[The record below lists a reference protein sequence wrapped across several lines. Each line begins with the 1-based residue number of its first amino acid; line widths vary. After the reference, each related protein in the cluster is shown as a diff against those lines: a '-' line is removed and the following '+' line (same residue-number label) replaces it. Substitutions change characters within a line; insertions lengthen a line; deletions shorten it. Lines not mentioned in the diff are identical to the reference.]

1 MPTLET
7 FHSCLLIALLLLPL
21 AAAPVIAVRPRF
33 GARINIVVTT
43 IGLLIAL
50 TLLAAGGVVKDRI
63 PALLGTLALDADPAA
78 RLFVLVAA
86 LVWLAAAV
94 YATRYFDHDP
104 HARRFHTLLPLL
116 LAANLGVFVAGDW
129 LSLLVLFEVLGF
141 SGLLLVVH
149 TGSDA
154 ARRATVKYFWMTL
167 AGGVALLAGIAL
179 LAQITGTLAFTAIPD
194 TPTARL
200 AVALMLA
207 GFAVK
212 AGLLG
217 VHVWLP
223 DAHTVA
229 PAPGSALLS
238 GVMIKAGAF
247 GIYRCLDVL
256 GASAGGSRLA
266 GDLAPVLLAFGLAG
280 MLVGAVAALGQQ
292 HAKRLLAWSSISQ
305 MGFIIAALAAGALA
319 GADPASANA
328 AGLLHAFNH
337 ALLKAALFLAI
348 GAVAHAA
355 ATADLDRLGG
365 LARRMPVLFAL
376 TLVAVAGLAGLPPF
390 NGFVSK
396 TLIHHALV
404 EAAALDPRW
413 ATAEWLYYAASIGTA
428 AMFARLVFCVFLGPS
443 RPALDVRPVPR
454 AMQCA
459 VAIPVAIALAV
470 GLFPNAVLSVLI
482 APAVS
487 GPLHWHASLVD
498 RLAPFAILL
507 AGAGLAALAGNR
519 GWLGWRLPDRLTVD
533 GVYRRFGIALVTA
546 CTRIGWVADHARRF
560 VLRHAGRLLRWLQRR
575 LATRWTDSAG
585 IVVRGRRLRL
595 PHDRVYRHLDLQ
607 RDWIISRAQW
617 LANRAEIDPSGAF
630 VDPDHERLLDATH
643 HYAGWLG
650 TRLLN
655 AGMQLEPD
663 AGMRLAH
670 ARAGAERL
678 AELALAMARIDVES
692 GHAQRALKR
701 ADETLEAMLGPH
713 RETPVPPMP
722 FRHALRELRSIVFH
736 LVTDPMRRHWPVSEN
751 LAHGAFASAIR
762 RHLHTLSR
770 DLGAGLA
777 LACALLALMVLLI
790 ALAQ

>member
-7 FHSCLLIALLLLPL
+7 FHTGLLIVLLLLPL
-21 AAAPVIAVRPRF
+21 AAAAVIAIWPRF
-33 GARINIVVTT
+33 GAHINVFVT
-43 IGLLIAL
+43 AL
-50 TLLAAGGVVKDRI
+50 TLLLALALLTIDGVVTAEL
-63 PALLGTLALDADPAA
+63 PAMLGVLVLRADPAA
-78 RLFVLVAA
+78 RLFVLAAA

-129 LSLLVLFEVLGF
+129 LSLLVLFELLGF
-141 SGLLLVVH
+141 GGLLLVIH
-149 TGSDA
+149 AGDEP

-167 AGGVALLAGIAL
+167 VGGVALLAGIAL
-179 LAQITGTLAFTAIPD
+179 LAQVTGTLAFVAIPD

-247 GIYRCLDVL
+247 GIYRCLAVL
-256 GASAGGSRLA
+256 GAGTDSAVLV
-266 GDLAPVLLAFGLAG
+266 GDFASALLVIGLAG
-280 MLVGAVAALGQQ
+280 MLVGAIAALGQR

-305 MGFIIAALAAGALA
+305 MGFIIAALAAGALPGMA
-319 GADPASANA
+319 GSDAQA

-337 ALLKAALFLAI
+337 ALYKGALFLAV
-348 GAVAHAA
+348 GAVMHAA
-355 ATADLDRLGG
+355 GTADLDRLGG
-365 LARRMPVLFAL
+365 LARRMPLLFAL
-376 TLVAVAGLAGLPPF
+376 TLIAVAGIIGLPPF
-390 NGFVSK
+390 NGFISK

-404 EAAALDPRW
+404 ELAALDARW
-413 ATAEWLYYAASIGTA
+413 AVAEWLYYAASIGTA
-428 AMFARLVFCVFLGPS
+428 AMFARLVYCMFGS
-443 RPALDVRPVPR
+443 SARPALKVEAVPR
-454 AMQCA
+454 LMQLA
-459 VAIPVAIALAV
+459 IAIPAVLVLAV
-470 GLFPNAVLSVLI
+470 GLFPTIVLDALI

-487 GPLHWHASLVD
+487 AELHWHPSIAD
-498 RLAPFAILL
+498 RLSPFVIGL
-507 AGAGLAALAGNR
+507 AGVGLAALAGNR

-533 GVYRRFGIALVTA
+533 GVYRRFGIALVAA
-546 CTRIGWVADHARRF
+546 CTRIGWSADHARRSA
-560 VLRHAGRLLRWLQRR
+560 LRQAGRLLRWLQRG
-575 LATRWTDSAG
+575 LATRWTDSAR

-617 LANRAEIDPSGAF
+617 LANRAEVDASGTFA
-630 VDPDHERLLDATH
+630 DPDHERLLDATH

-670 ARAGAERL
+670 ARAGVERL

-692 GHAQRALKR
+692 GHDRCALER
-701 ADETLEAMLGPH
+701 ADETLEAMLGSH

-722 FRHALRELRSIVFH
+722 LRHALRELHSVVFH
-736 LVTDPMRRHWPVSEN
+736 LVTDPIRRHWPVSEN

-762 RHLHTLSR
+762 RHLHSLSR
-770 DLGAGLA
+770 DPGAGIA
-777 LACALLALMVLLI
+777 MACFLMALLVLLI